1 MSDRGPAGPGPG
13 PRRGEWDRAGRTRPG
28 AGARGRGP
36 EPAVP
41 RASARPPLS
50 PARPSPPAAGATG
63 AAQPCGGSSGRSRG
77 ALAEQKKGNGAPGAG
92 RGAAGLGPRLSWA
105 APGTGAGLALPPP
118 GSFLGSR
125 RSLQPRGAE
134 VPTAAPWQPP
144 ALQRLLEPPVPPAG
158 PSPAPSSLGVLSCC
172 LPQPGLVSPM
182 VLRRDGADAAVAVVL
197 VAVLTPSF
205 PLSGSPVD
213 RCQHRRG

>member
-1 MSDRGPAGPGPG
+1 MSGTGRGGPGPEPG
-13 PRRGEWDRAGRTRPG
+13 PG
-28 AGARGRGP
+28 AGARSRLCPESQPGLPSLQPGP
-36 EPAVP
+36 RRPPREP
-41 RASARPPLS
+41 RARRS
-50 PARPSPPAAGATG
+50 PAGGARGEAAG
-63 AAQPCGGSSGRSRG
+63 PWRSRRKVTG
-77 ALAEQKKGNGAPGAG
+77 PRGLGGGRRGSAPGF
-92 RGAAGLGPRLSWA
+92 LGQPRAQGQGSHS
-105 APGTGAGLALPPP
+105 PPP
-118 GSFLGSR
+118 GSFLGSH

-158 PSPAPSSLGVLSCC
+158 PSPAPSGLGVLSCC